1 MALAAPQKP
10 IKQRWLY
17 FTHSNTAFPMVKLWH
32 CNEDVTWLPVAGELA
47 FWSNKQG
54 RKQIERWKPR
64 ETYKTSFLA
73 ASLCDLLGHCF
84 AHTDVVVAFFPNYTE
99 PHDV

>member
-10 IKQRWLY
+10 VKQRWLY

-47 FWSNKQG
+47 F
-54 RKQIERWKPR
+54 
-64 ETYKTSFLA
+64 
-73 ASLCDLLGHCF
+73 
-84 AHTDVVVAFFPNYTE
+84 
-99 PHDV
+99 